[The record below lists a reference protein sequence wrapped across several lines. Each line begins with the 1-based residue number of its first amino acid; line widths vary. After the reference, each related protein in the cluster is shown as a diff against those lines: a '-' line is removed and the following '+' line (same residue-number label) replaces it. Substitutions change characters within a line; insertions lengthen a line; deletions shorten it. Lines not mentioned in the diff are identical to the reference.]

1 MTDEFEGQGGSY
13 VLDKKTGRRKLV
25 ERTEVPAVVSPET
38 PATALAARAPVPS
51 DPAD

>member
-25 ERTEVPAVVSPET
+25 ERTTAPAAASPET
-38 PATALAARAPVPS
+38 PAPAAPGPAPIPP